1 MHSYLSSHAVIIGL
15 LAASLVACDQ
25 APAPITIAEVGSV
38 PASSQRPGDPEEGHR
53 ILVNEAYVSCG
64 IPLEAFREL
73 QGDAEPGPQLPG
85 REGLN
90 AELPYAFNS
99 TVTDD
104 GVALVTANC
113 LGCHAAEFN
122 GELVIGL
129 GDETGDYTRDPVAA
143 AEAVGAYIDDPA
155 AAAHWRK
162 WADRVAAIAPYM
174 TTHTVGV
181 NPADNFTLALI
192 AHRDPET
199 LAWSPEPLLELPP
212 EDPPPVSVP
221 PWWRMQKKHAMFYVT
236 QGRGDHARLMM
247 TIATF
252 CTDSVEEARE
262 LDRFGPHLRAYIASL
277 EPPEYPWN
285 IDHELAGRG
294 QQVFEQTCSMCH
306 GTYGEDGYYPNRVV
320 GLDEIGT
327 DPRLA
332 RHAVEESDAYI
343 RWYNQSFFGEL
354 AEATPA
360 LGYIAPPLDGVW
372 ATAPYLHNGSVPSI
386 AALLE
391 SDTRPS
397 YWKRRNY
404 DSTDYDTEALG
415 WPVEVLGGG
424 KDTLDDP
431 EARKLVYDTTLS
443 GYGNQG
449 HTFGDHLSDAD
460 RRAVLEY
467 LKTL

>member
-1 MHSYLSSHAVIIGL
+1 MQSRFCVVSGAALLGAAL
-15 LAASLVACDQ
+15 LAGCDEP
-25 APAPITIAEVGSV
+25 PAPVSIAEVGPV
-38 PASSQRPGDPEEGHR
+38 AASPQRPGDPAEGYR
-53 ILVNEAYVSCG
+53 ILVNEGYVSCG
-64 IPLEAFREL
+64 IPLEAFREI
-73 QGDAEPGPQLPG
+73 QGDADAGHRLPG

-104 GVALVTANC
+104 GVTLVTANC

-122 GELVIGL
+122 GELVMGL

-143 AEAVGAYIDDPA
+143 AEAVGAYIDDEA
-155 AAAHWRK
+155 AAAHWRR
-162 WADRVAAIAPYM
+162 WADRISAIAPYM
-174 TTHTVGV
+174 TTDTVGV
-181 NPADNFTLALI
+181 NPADSLTLALI

-199 LAWSPEPLLELPP
+199 LAWSPEPLLALPP
-212 EDPPPVSVP
+212 ETPAPVSVP
-221 PWWRMQKKHAMFYVT
+221 PWWRMQKKHAMFYSAM
-236 QGRGDHARLMM
+236 GRGDHARLMM

-252 CTDSVEEARE
+252 CTDTVEEARE

-277 EPPEYPWN
+277 EPPEYPWQV
-285 IDHELAGRG
+285 DRALAGQG

-306 GTYGEDGYYPNRVV
+306 GTYGEDWSYPNRVV

-327 DPRLA
+327 DPLLA
-332 RHAVEESDAYI
+332 RHAAQESDDYI

-386 AALLE
+386 KALLD
-391 SDTRPS
+391 SATRPT
-397 YWKRRNY
+397 YWKRRNW
-404 DSTDYDTEALG
+404 DSTDYDPETLG
-415 WPVEVLGGG
+415 WPVEVLEGG
-424 KDTLDDP
+424 KDAQRDAEL
-431 EARKLVYDTTLS
+431 RKLVYDTTLP

-449 HTFGDHLSDAD
+449 HTFGDHLSDQD